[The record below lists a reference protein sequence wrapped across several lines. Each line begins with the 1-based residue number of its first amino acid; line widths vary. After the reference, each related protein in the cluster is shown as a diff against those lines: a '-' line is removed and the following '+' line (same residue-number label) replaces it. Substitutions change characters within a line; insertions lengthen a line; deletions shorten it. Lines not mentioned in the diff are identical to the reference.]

1 MTEAS
6 NVAPMIHVSVNNDQQ
21 EARYLHSMLDEKQKE
36 CIMTWGLNVR
46 GSEGLGGTW
55 DERMRLTVYGNKVKV
70 RFLGDEGRLDR
81 FKPRPYSGA
90 SLFRHIFST
99 QEKTTGSS
107 CVCDEQ

>member
-1 MTEAS
+1 
-6 NVAPMIHVSVNNDQQ
+6 
-21 EARYLHSMLDEKQKE
+21 
-36 CIMTWGLNVR
+36 MTWGLNVR
-46 GSEGLGGTW
+46 GTEGLGGL

-99 QEKTTGSS
+99 EEKATGSF
-107 CVCDEQ
+107 CVCDEQRRWKIRNQGERVSCAIWVGLVAELGG